1 MYNTLNKQTSSFV
14 ALSLILV
21 LFSTCKKDNCECN
34 TANVPTIEWQKTIG
48 DSDEV
53 FVKNVQKTTDGGYI
67 LAGYKY
73 TSQNGGDYWIVKLNS
88 NADIEWEKT
97 YGGNSFDVANNIQQ
111 TIDGGY
117 IVAGYTNS
125 NDGDVTNNNG
135 STDAWILK
143 LNANGNIEW
152 QKTYGGSNS
161 DDLTSIKQ
169 TADGGYIAVG
179 STASNDGDILNNQG
193 YTDVWIIKIAN
204 NGNLQWSKTFG
215 GTNGEIANDVQQIT
229 NGEYLIV
236 AYTFSN
242 NGDITNNHGSFDAW
256 VIKINSNGNMLWQRT
271 YGGHNFDNFN
281 VVEKIKDGNY
291 VLVGNSSSND
301 GDLTNNQGLSDT
313 WVMKIDNSSNIL
325 WQKNIGIINYETA
338 NNVLETNDSNL
349 LLSCSYQINILEDE
363 SVLLIRLNSNGSI
376 LWQLQIPQENGNSSA
391 NSIFETPD
399 CGYIV
404 FGNKNVQN
412 GIKNALIIKLK

>member
-1 MYNTLNKQTSSFV
+1 MEE
-14 ALSLILV
+14 IV
-21 LFSTCKKDNCECN
+21 L
-34 TANVPTIEWQKTIG
+34 TIAK
-48 DSDEV
+48 S
-53 FVKNVQKTTDGGYI
+53 
-67 LAGYKY
+67 
-73 TSQNGGDYWIVKLNS
+73 
-88 NADIEWEKT
+88 
-97 YGGNSFDVANNIQQ
+97 IQQ

-242 NGDITNNHGSFDAW
+242 NGDITNNHGGFDAW

-281 VVEKIKDGNY
+281 VVEKTKDGNY
-291 VLVGNSSSND
+291 VIVGNSSSND

-349 LLSCSYQINILEDE
+349 LLSCSYQINI
-363 SVLLIRLNSNGSI
+363 
-376 LWQLQIPQENGNSSA
+376 
-391 NSIFETPD
+391 
-399 CGYIV
+399 
-404 FGNKNVQN
+404 
-412 GIKNALIIKLK
+412 